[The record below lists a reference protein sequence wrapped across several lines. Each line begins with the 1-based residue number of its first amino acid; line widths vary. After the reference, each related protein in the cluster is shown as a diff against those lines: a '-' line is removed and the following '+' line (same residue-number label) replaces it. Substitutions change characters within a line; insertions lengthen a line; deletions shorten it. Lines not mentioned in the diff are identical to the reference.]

1 MPKIVNYKVYNDKGY
16 VVFEGNGTETA
27 RFLKISH
34 KTLIGKVL
42 PSKVK
47 YTVFRNDEELPKRT
61 KIPFN
66 EYVKDKIDF
75 NLKDKYVNIKDVKRY
90 ENGTVT
96 YQVEVIDKKVRKTYN
111 LNAKDYLKLNSL
123 YQRLFRLL

>member
-16 VVFEGNGTETA
+16 VVFEGNGIETA
-27 RFLKISH
+27 TFLKISH

-42 PSKVK
+42 PSKIK
-47 YTVFRNDEELPKRT
+47 YTVFRNDEKLPKRT
-61 KIPFN
+61 KVPFN

-75 NLKDKYVNIKDVKRY
+75 NLKDKYVNIKDVKQY

-123 YQRLFRLL
+123 YQRIFRLL

>member
-1 MPKIVNYKVYNDKGY
+1 MPKIVNYKVYNKNGY
-16 VVFEGNGTETA
+16 VVFEGNGTETST
-27 RFLKISH
+27 FLKISQ
-34 KTLIGKVL
+34 KSLIGKVL

-61 KIPFN
+61 KVSFN

-75 NLKDKYVNIKDVKRY
+75 NIKDKYVNIKDVKQY
-90 ENGTVT
+90 GNGTVT
-96 YQVEVIDKKVRKTYN
+96 YQVEVIDKKVRTTYN

-123 YQRLFRLL
+123 YQRVFRLL

>member
-1 MPKIVNYKVYNDKGY
+1 MPKIVNYEVYNKKGY

-27 RFLKISH
+27 AFLKISH
-34 KTLIGKVL
+34 KTLIGKIL

-47 YTVFRNDEELPKRT
+47 YTVFRNGEELPKRT
-61 KIPFN
+61 KVSFN

-75 NLKDKYVNIKDVKRY
+75 NIKDKYVNIKDVKQY

-96 YQVEVIDKKVRKTYN
+96 YIVEVIDKKVRTTYS
-111 LNAKDYLKLNSL
+111 LNAKDYIKLNSL
-123 YQRLFRLL
+123 YQRIFRLL

>member
-1 MPKIVNYKVYNDKGY
+1 MPKIVNYKVYNEKGY

-27 RFLKISH
+27 TFLKISQ
-34 KTLIGKVL
+34 KSLIGKVL

-61 KIPFN
+61 KVSFN

-96 YQVEVIDKKVRKTYN
+96 YQVEVIDKKVRTTYN

-123 YQRLFRLL
+123 YQRIFRLL

>member
-1 MPKIVNYKVYNDKGY
+1 MPKIVNYKVYNNKGY
-16 VVFEGNGTETA
+16 VVFEGNGIETA
-27 RFLKISH
+27 TFLKISQ
-34 KTLIGKVL
+34 KSLIGKVL
-42 PSKVK
+42 PSKIK

-61 KIPFN
+61 KVPFN

-75 NLKDKYVNIKDVKRY
+75 NLKDKYVNIKDVKQY

-123 YQRLFRLL
+123 YQRIFRLL

>member
-1 MPKIVNYKVYNDKGY
+1 MPKIVNYKVYNKNGY

-27 RFLKISH
+27 TFLKISQ
-34 KTLIGKVL
+34 KSLIGKVL

-61 KIPFN
+61 KVSFN

-96 YQVEVIDKKVRKTYN
+96 YQVEVIDKKVRTTYS

-123 YQRLFRLL
+123 YQRIFRLL

>member
-16 VVFEGNGTETA
+16 VVFEGNGIETA
-27 RFLKISH
+27 TFLKISQ
-34 KTLIGKVL
+34 KSLIGKVL

-61 KIPFN
+61 KVPFN

-75 NLKDKYVNIKDVKRY
+75 NLKDKYVNIKDVKQY

-96 YQVEVIDKKVRKTYN
+96 YQVEVIDKKVRTTYN

-123 YQRLFRLL
+123 YQRIFRLL

>member
-1 MPKIVNYKVYNDKGY
+1 MPKIVNYKVYNNKGY

-27 RFLKISH
+27 AFLKIAH
-34 KTLIGKVL
+34 KTLVGKVL
-42 PSKVK
+42 PSKIK

-66 EYVKDKIDF
+66 EYVKDEIDF
-75 NLKDKYVNIKDVKRY
+75 KMKDKYVNIKDVKQY

-96 YQVEVIDKKVRKTYN
+96 YQVEVIDNKVRTTYN
-111 LNAKDYLKLNSL
+111 ITSKKYLKLNSL
-123 YQRLFRLL
+123 YQRIYRLL

>member
-1 MPKIVNYKVYNDKGY
+1 MPKIVNYEVYNKKGY

-27 RFLKISH
+27 AFLKISH
-34 KTLIGKVL
+34 KTLIGKIL

-47 YTVFRNDEELPKRT
+47 YTVFRNGEELPKRT

-75 NLKDKYVNIKDVKRY
+75 NLKDKYVNIKDVKQY

-96 YQVEVIDKKVRKTYN
+96 YIVEVIDKKVRTTYN

-123 YQRLFRLL
+123 YQRIFRLL

>member
-27 RFLKISH
+27 TFLKISK

-42 PSKVK
+42 PSKIK
-47 YTVFRNDEELPKRT
+47 YTVFRNDEKLPKRT
-61 KIPFN
+61 KVPFN

-75 NLKDKYVNIKDVKRY
+75 NLKDKYVNIKDVKQY

-123 YQRLFRLL
+123 YQRIFRLL

>member
-1 MPKIVNYKVYNDKGY
+1 MPKIVNYKVYNKNGY

-27 RFLKISH
+27 TFLKISP
-34 KTLIGKVL
+34 KSLIGKVL

-47 YTVFRNDEELPKRT
+47 YTVFRNGEELPKRT
-61 KIPFN
+61 KVSFN

-75 NLKDKYVNIKDVKRY
+75 NLKDKYVNIKDVKQY

-96 YQVEVIDKKVRKTYN
+96 YQVEVIDKKVRTTYN

-123 YQRLFRLL
+123 YQRIFRLL

>member
-1 MPKIVNYKVYNDKGY
+1 MPKIVNYKVYNKNGY
-16 VVFEGNGTETA
+16 VVFEGNGVETA
-27 RFLKISH
+27 TFLKISQ
-34 KTLIGKVL
+34 KSLIGKVL

-61 KIPFN
+61 KVPFN

-75 NLKDKYVNIKDVKRY
+75 NLKDKYVNIKDVKQY

-96 YQVEVIDKKVRKTYN
+96 YQVEVIDKKVRTTYN
-111 LNAKDYLKLNSL
+111 LNANGYLKLNSL
-123 YQRLFRLL
+123 YQRIFRLL